1 MNARIKKKQQKI
13 KAKTTSIRSVE
24 DIQFKLWTS
33 VRREA
38 YTTPS
43 QQKRYSANM
52 SKIIDKYVKVNDTK
66 ISFDGDK
73 TGADMWAAIKKY
85 YDNVNSGKIKEI
97 GGFSVLSSD
106 EQANYA
112 IQLMSQDD
120 YEDYIKMANEKAEKL
135 LQDDLARRA
144 NIGKRYNFAF

>member
-43 QQKRYSANM
+43 QQKRY
-52 SKIIDKYVKVNDTK
+52 
-66 ISFDGDK
+66 
-73 TGADMWAAIKKY
+73 Y
-85 YDNVNSGKIKEI
+85 YYK
-97 GGFSVLSSD
+97 
-106 EQANYA
+106 Q
-112 IQLMSQDD
+112 
-120 YEDYIKMANEKAEKL
+120 L
-135 LQDDLARRA
+135 LQ
-144 NIGKRYNFAF
+144 